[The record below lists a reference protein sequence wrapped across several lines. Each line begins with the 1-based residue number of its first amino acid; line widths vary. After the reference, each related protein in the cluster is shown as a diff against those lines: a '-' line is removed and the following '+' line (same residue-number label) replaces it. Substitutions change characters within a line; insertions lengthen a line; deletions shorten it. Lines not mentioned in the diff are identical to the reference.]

1 MEKRNDSFIEIKRKM
16 QEKTKQYLIP
26 ISSRYSIAL

>member
-1 MEKRNDSFIEIKRKM
+1 MIFKKMEKRNDSFIEIKRKM

-26 ISSRYSIAL
+26 Q